1 MESIGYLHLASAYE
15 ASESIEV
22 VPIRVDVKFFSWKKL
37 SSVAA
42 MRFLSV
48 ALTMAVLSVAGQAF
62 ALQSKPGSSG
72 ANVTTVQRCL
82 KQLGYYNGPV
92 TGNFGSL
99 TRNAVI
105 KFQQRNG
112 LATVGSVGPQ
122 TQRLLQSQC
131 QTRNPGGNAGGNVS
145 GDLRSG
151 SKGQAVTR
159 LQQNLRSLG
168 FFKGAITGYFGSET
182 QQAVARF
189 QQSSGMRAD
198 GVVGSRTR
206 QAILVSLGRN
216 QNPGN
221 GIGGDSLPNALNEGD
236 GGNEVTQLQTALRQL
251 RYLNVNPTGYF
262 GPTTKDAVARFQRD
276 FGLVPNGIADSRT
289 LATISRALASV
300 NPGCV
305 ANRGDICLGENSQR
319 VVAVQQRLRD
329 WGFLNG
335 NINGLYSVATKDAV
349 AQFQR
354 YYGLNPTG
362 FVDFQTWQA
371 LKLGNN
377 GGPTAGN
384 PTTQNRYVVIVPIYN
399 QDTLNI
405 VRQYVRNAFP
415 AQSRLGDYVNAGA
428 FNDRADAEKLSKQLR
443 DRGLDARVDYF

>member
-1 MESIGYLHLASAYE
+1 MESIGNLHLASAYE

-22 VPIRVDVKFFSWKKL
+22 IPIRVDAKFFSWKKL

-42 MRFLSV
+42 MRLLSV

-62 ALQSKPGSSG
+62 ALQSRPGSSG

-112 LATVGSVGPQ
+112 LAAVGSVGPQ

-131 QTRNPGGNAGGNVS
+131 QTRNPGGVS
-145 GDLRSG
+145 GDLRVG
-151 SKGQAVTR
+151 NRGQAVTQ
-159 LQQNLRSLG
+159 LQQNLRRLG
-168 FFKGAITGYFGSET
+168 FFNGPITGYFGSET

-189 QQSSGMRAD
+189 QQSSGIRAD
-198 GVVGSRTR
+198 GIVGSRTR

-216 QNPGN
+216 QNPSN
-221 GIGGDSLPNALNEGD
+221 GIGGDTLPNALNEGD
-236 GGNEVTQLQTALRQL
+236 AGTQVTQLQTALQQL
-251 RYLNVNPTGYF
+251 RYFNVNPTGYF

-289 LATISRALASV
+289 LATISRALASA

-329 WGFLNG
+329 WGFLTG
-335 NINGLYSVATKDAV
+335 NVNGLYSVATKDAV
-349 AQFQR
+349 ARFQQ
-354 YYGLNPTG
+354 YYGINPTG

-371 LKLGNN
+371 LKLGNV

-384 PTTQNRYVVIVPIYN
+384 PTPQNRYVVVVPIYN

-405 VRQYVRNAFP
+405 VRQYVRNAFA

-428 FNDRADAEKLSKQLR
+428 FSDRADAEKLSKQLR

>member
-1 MESIGYLHLASAYE
+1 MESIAYLHLASAYE

-22 VPIRVDVKFFSWKKL
+22 VPIRVDVKLFSWKKL

-42 MRFLSV
+42 MRLLSV
-48 ALTMAVLSVAGQAF
+48 ALTMAVLSVAGQAL
-62 ALQSKPGSSG
+62 ALQSRPGSSG

-112 LATVGSVGPQ
+112 LPAVGSVGPQ

-131 QTRNPGGNAGGNVS
+131 QTRNPGGVS
-145 GDLRSG
+145 GDLRLG
-151 SKGQAVTR
+151 SRGQAVTQ
-159 LQQNLRSLG
+159 LQQNLRRLR
-168 FFKGAITGYFGSET
+168 FFNGPITGYFGSET

-189 QQSSGMRAD
+189 QQSSGIRAD
-198 GVVGSRTR
+198 GIVGSRTR
-206 QAILVSLGRN
+206 QAILVSLN
-216 QNPGN
+216 QRPDGV
-221 GIGGDSLPNALNEGD
+221 GGEGDSLPNALNVGD
-236 GGNEVTQLQTALRQL
+236 AGTQVTQLQTALQQL
-251 RYLNVNPTGYF
+251 RYINFNPTGYF
-262 GPTTKDAVARFQRD
+262 GPTTRDAVARFQRD
-276 FGLVPNGIADSRT
+276 YGLVPNGIADSRT
-289 LATISRALASV
+289 LATITRALASV

-329 WGFLNG
+329 WGFLND
-335 NINGLYSVATKDAV
+335 NINGLYGPATKDAV

-371 LKLGNN
+371 LRLGNT

-384 PTTQNRYVVIVPIYN
+384 PTPQNRYVVVVPIYN

-428 FNDRADAEKLSKQLR
+428 FSDRADAEKLSKQLR